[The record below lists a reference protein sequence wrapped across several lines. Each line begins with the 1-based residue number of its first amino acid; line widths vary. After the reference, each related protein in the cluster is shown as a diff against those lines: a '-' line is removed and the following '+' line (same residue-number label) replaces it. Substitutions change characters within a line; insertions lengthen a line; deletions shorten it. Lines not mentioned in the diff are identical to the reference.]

1 MKSEE
6 TIMSEI
12 AVLRAYL
19 KRRPDRIENMLDG
32 KPRDSRESD
41 ATGDADADT
50 AEE

>member
-1 MKSEE
+1 MNSEE

-19 KRRPDRIENMLDG
+19 KRRLDRIENLLEG
-32 KPRDSRESD
+32 KPPDSSEPE
-41 ATGDADADT
+41 ATGNWDADT

>member
-1 MKSEE
+1 MTSEQ

-19 KRRPDRIENMLDG
+19 KRRLDRIENMLEG
-32 KPRDSRESD
+32 KPRDSSEFEATDYES
-41 ATGDADADT
+41 ADT

>member
-6 TIMSEI
+6 SIMSEL

-19 KRRPDRIENMLDG
+19 KRRLDRIENMLEG
-32 KPRDSRESD
+32 KPRDSSEPD
-41 ATGDADADT
+41 ATGSDGADT